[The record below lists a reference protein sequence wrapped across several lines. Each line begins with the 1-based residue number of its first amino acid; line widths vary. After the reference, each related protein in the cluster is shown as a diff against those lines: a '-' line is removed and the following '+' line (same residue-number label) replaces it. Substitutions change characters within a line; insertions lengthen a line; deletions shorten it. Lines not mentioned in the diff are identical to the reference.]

1 MVNVFQMVCCCLL
14 AMKYTR
20 YIMIYLHNLCKCFS
34 GFPGLSGGLINEQN
48 QSLPQCRTVSGE
60 ALLLKILRPW
70 PGVVGPL
77 EKLVQLM
84 NLAVCSHGL
93 LMAFRMVLA
102 CSWCVFKAFQSY
114 HDPKCSNMM
123 VDTYL

>member
-1 MVNVFQMVCCCLL
+1 
-14 AMKYTR
+14 MKYTR
-20 YIMIYLHNLCKCFS
+20 YIMMYLHNLYECKCLPDFQFS
-34 GFPGLSGGLINEQN
+34 LEASSMNRINPFLSAV
-48 QSLPQCRTVSGE
+48 VSGE

-114 HDPKCSNMM
+114 HDPKCSAMM